1 MRRSVLA
8 FGLLTP
14 ATVIMVAL
22 LVLPVGYLIRFSL
35 FEGEGHIQS
44 LGGFTFDN
52 YKRLFTDAFYLGI
65 LGKTVWLSF
74 LTTVISAITGYL
86 LAHFMWR
93 SPKQFRG
100 PLTVLVLSPLLVSV
114 VVSSYGWI
122 VVLGNNGIINNF
134 LQWLG
139 IVDQPIKIMYTDVA
153 IVIGLVHIVMPFMVL
168 SILASL
174 ERIDVMLVEAAATLG
189 ASRLRAILHVV
200 LPLALPGIGA
210 GTTIVFSLAVSA
222 YVTPAVLGGSGPNFI
237 TTLIFHQF
245 VTLFNWPFGAT
256 LAALLLAVALGV
268 VFLYLRVLS
277 RLGALGV
284 QPGAA

>member
-1 MRRSVLA
+1 MKRPTLA
-8 FGLLTP
+8 FALLTP

-35 FEGEGHIQS
+35 FEGQGSIQQ
-44 LGGFTFDN
+44 LGGFTLDN
-52 YKRLFTDAFYLGI
+52 YIKLFSDTFYVGI

-74 LTTVISAITGYL
+74 LTTVISAFTGYL

-93 SPKQFRG
+93 APKEWRG
-100 PLTVLVLSPLLVSV
+100 ALTILVLSPLLVSI

-122 VVLGNNGIINNF
+122 VVLGNNGVINDF
-134 LQWLG
+134 LQWIGLTNA
-139 IVDQPIKIMYTDVA
+139 PIKIMFTDAA

-168 SILASL
+168 SILAAL
-174 ERIDVMLVEAAATLG
+174 ERIDPMLVEAAATLG
-189 ASRLRAILHVV
+189 ANRFRAIFHVV

-210 GTTIVFSLAVSA
+210 GTTIVFSLAISA

-237 TTLIFHQF
+237 TTLVFHQF

-256 LAALLLAVALGV
+256 VAALLLAVALGI
-268 VFLYLRVLS
+268 VFLYVRVLS
-277 RLGALGV
+277 RLGALGTRKE
-284 QPGAA
+284 AT